1 MSKEG
6 VVFARAAIIKYHKLC
21 GLEQYLPSHSSGSWM
36 SRINVSAWL
45 VHSEGFEGE
54 RIPELP
60 IPERLQDARGLP
72 AILGVLWLVEA
83 SP

>member
-6 VVFARAAIIKYHKLC
+6 VVFARAAIIKYHKLR
-21 GLEQYLPSHSSGSWM
+21 GLEQYLPSHSSGSRM
-36 SRINVSAWL
+36 SRINVSARL

-54 RIPELP
+54 RIPEL
-60 IPERLQDARGLP
+60 LQDARGLP